1 MSDISEIC
9 CETKIVLNAL
19 DIYDNQSVVISR
31 FLSIHIAKRSKF
43 TIPFILI
50 LKHKKKQQTHVITLQ
65 SAKFNS

>member
-31 FLSIHIAKRSKF
+31 FLPIHIAKRSKF

-50 LKHKKKQQTHVITLQ
+50 LT
-65 SAKFNS
+65 

>member
-9 CETKIVLNAL
+9 CETKVVLNAL

-50 LKHKKKQQTHVITLQ
+50 LT
-65 SAKFNS
+65 

>member
-31 FLSIHIAKRSKF
+31 FLSIHIAKRSSSLF
-43 TIPFILI
+43 RLF
-50 LKHKKKQQTHVITLQ
+50 
-65 SAKFNS
+65 